1 VGGSPLLPLLDYR
14 NKRGSDSTA
23 TATAMNV
30 TMLRRSAAAVRAHQT
45 QAAAK
50 AAAARGFSSSAPA
63 TATEPAKPSWGEVI
77 EKLSNTFFLT
87 DVFRAS
93 WLSWE
98 VHVERKVTINYPF
111 EKGMLS
117 PRFRGE
123 HALRRYPS
131 GEERCVSPI
140 VAQRVC

>member
-1 VGGSPLLPLLDYR
+1 
-14 NKRGSDSTA
+14 
-23 TATAMNV
+23 MNV
-30 TMLRRSAAAVRAHQT
+30 TMLRRSAAAVVAP
-45 QAAAK
+45 QAKAQAAK
-50 AAAARGFSSSAPA
+50 AATSQASRAFSSAV
-63 TATEPAKPSWGEVI
+63 TTEAKPSWGEVV

-87 DVFRAS
+87 DVARAT

-98 VHVERKVTINYPF
+98 IHVERKVTINYPF

-131 GEERCVSPI
+131 GEERCVLVKSWCSCKCCS
-140 VAQRVC
+140 RF

>member
-1 VGGSPLLPLLDYR
+1 
-14 NKRGSDSTA
+14 
-23 TATAMNV
+23 MNV
-30 TMLRRSAAAVRAHQT
+30 VMLRRSAAAVRAHQAAL
-45 QAAAK
+45 QAGK
-50 AAAARGFSSSAPA
+50 AAASSTRGFASASPSTDA
-63 TATEPAKPSWGEVI
+63 LEAPKPTWGEVI

-87 DVFRAS
+87 DVFRAT

-131 GEERCVSPI
+131 GEERYDHPTRARLLSI
-140 VAQRVC
+140 IT

>member
-1 VGGSPLLPLLDYR
+1 
-14 NKRGSDSTA
+14 
-23 TATAMNV
+23 MNV
-30 TMLRRSAAAVRAHQT
+30 TMLRRSAAAVRAHQA

-50 AAAARGFSSSAPA
+50 AAAARGFSSAAPA
-63 TATEPAKPSWGEVI
+63 TTTEVAKPSWGEVI

-87 DVFRAS
+87 DVFRAT

-98 VHVERKVTINYPF
+98 IHVERKVTINYPF

-131 GEERCVSPI
+131 GEERCASFTLESM
-140 VAQRVC
+140 CG